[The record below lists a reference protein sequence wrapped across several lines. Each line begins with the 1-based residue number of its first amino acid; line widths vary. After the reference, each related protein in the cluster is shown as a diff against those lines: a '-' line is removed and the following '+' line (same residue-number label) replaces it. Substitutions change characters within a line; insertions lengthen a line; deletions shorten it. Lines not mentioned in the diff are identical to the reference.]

1 MLRSHTAGG
10 SLSKSPVSHMSLSS
24 RPRARALHSQ
34 HQSDPKDLQWRM
46 GICWRIRAAA
56 GPICPRRVSTSCPQG
71 TPPTLSGGAAGSRD
85 GLEERPPP
93 RGPVTEK
100 PLPTTNNIRC
110 CANGAGSSGA
120 TPKSQTTLNL
130 SELSSSCQ
138 PQQQRSMRFQTPAFK
153 CRQAIPKR
161 RGRYRSK

>member
-10 SLSKSPVSHMSLSS
+10 SLSKSPVSHVSFSS

-110 CANGAGSSGA
+110 CANSAGSSGA
-120 TPKSQTTLNL
+120 TQRSGPTPKS
-130 SELSSSCQ
+130 SELSSTCQ
-138 PQQQRSMRFQTPAFK
+138 TQRQPFMRVQTRAFK
-153 CRQAIPKR
+153 CR
-161 RGRYRSK
+161 